1 MAAFQAQ
8 VYTSVAPGVA
18 GDPATPDQAI
28 YTPQNFLAGSGGV
41 DAGAFAFAYSSA
53 ADTIA
58 IATGAGKPLGIVQ
71 RNLSY
76 PNYTL
81 TSEGTLHI
89 AEGEALTIA
98 VKGDFWMQAPAAATV
113 GQKVYVDNT
122 SGTISLNSAGATVS
136 GSTETDWTVKTP
148 ATSGGMMIVSNWP

>member
-1 MAAFQAQ
+1 MAFQSQ
-8 VYTSVAPGVA
+8 VYTSLAQGVA
-18 GDPATPDQAI
+18 GDPATPNQAV

-41 DAGAFAFAYSSA
+41 NVGAFAFPVTSA
-53 ADTIA
+53 ADTLA

-76 PNYTL
+76 PNYTVI
-81 TSEGTLHI
+81 SEGTLHVD
-89 AEGEALTIA
+89 EGQALTIA
-98 VKGDFWMQAPAAATV
+98 VKGDFWMQAPASATV

-136 GSTETDWTVKTP
+136 GSTETDWIVKTP
-148 ATSGGMMIVSNWP
+148 AISGGMMIVSNWS